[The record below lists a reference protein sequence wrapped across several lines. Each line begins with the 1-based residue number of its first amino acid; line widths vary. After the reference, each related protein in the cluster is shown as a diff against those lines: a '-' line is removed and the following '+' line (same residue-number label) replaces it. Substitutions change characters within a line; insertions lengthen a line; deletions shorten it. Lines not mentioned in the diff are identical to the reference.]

1 MTANGHDPERSCS
14 GVAAVLWTSASVVD
28 EHVADV
34 VVGGSCALGAESDA
48 VTIVDRCGE
57 YFAEM
62 GCCGVFDELL
72 GAFDDDD
79 HLDPG
84 ILEIV
89 EELQVL
95 VADIELAVGEMG
107 LESENGPG
115 PVMVPER
122 SVGTVDVDG
131 HGHRPEGLLHC
142 GLAGDDSGGG
152 PLLVL

>member
-1 MTANGHDPERSCS
+1 M
-14 GVAAVLWTSASVVD
+14 WTSASVVD

-79 HLDPG
+79 HHELLPMPQHFLARLRN
-84 ILEIV
+84 LE
-89 EELQVL
+89 Q
-95 VADIELAVGEMG
+95 
-107 LESENGPG
+107 
-115 PVMVPER
+115 
-122 SVGTVDVDG
+122 
-131 HGHRPEGLLHC
+131 
-142 GLAGDDSGGG
+142 
-152 PLLVL
+152 